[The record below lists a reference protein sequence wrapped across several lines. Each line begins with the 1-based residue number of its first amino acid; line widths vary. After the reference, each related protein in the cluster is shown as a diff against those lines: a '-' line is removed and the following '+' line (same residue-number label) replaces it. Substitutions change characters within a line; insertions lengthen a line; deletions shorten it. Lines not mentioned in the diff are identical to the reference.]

1 MQGQP
6 GGDDGNQTTHGF
18 AGSGAA
24 ETLRADVS
32 FAGIRGDCAEQ
43 YTKGNI
49 TGFLH
54 LYSGQEAVAVGATAG
69 LHKDDYILSAYR
81 EHAQAIVRGA
91 EPKRVMAE
99 LFGKATGICKGKG
112 GSMHLFDPSLNF
124 MGGYAIVGGQF
135 PIAVGLA
142 LPPSTGARTASPPVS
157 SATARSTRGPSTNRS
172 TGRSSGSCRCSSS
185 ARTTST
191 ASAPRCT
198 APRPWHRIHKR
209 TCGYD
214 IPSEKVDG
222 MDVIAVYKAV
232 KYAAEKVR
240 ETGRPYFIE
249 ATTYRFRGHS
259 MADPA
264 KYRSA
269 AEHEIVEVPRPA
281 AQLMQD
287 GCWRRGSPPR
297 EALDAIEARCRAEV
311 EEAVRIFA
319 EESPWPEDQR
329 GTGYFGDRIFWICHE
344 NDLSRRPSTWRLK
357 EEMRHDPVGGGPGAR
372 TWRCT
377 KAPSR

>member
-1 MQGQP
+1 M
-6 GGDDGNQTTHGF
+6 
-18 AGSGAA
+18 
-24 ETLRADVS
+24 EIRLRAVLPDQDLLKLYEQMVLS
-32 FAGIRGDCAEQ
+32 REFEESCAEQ
-43 YTKGNI
+43 YTKGHI

-69 LHKDDYILSAYR
+69 LHKEDYILSAYR

-91 EPKRVMAE
+91 DPRRVMAE

-112 GSMHLFDPSLNF
+112 GSMHLFDPSLHF

-142 LPPSTGARTASPPVS
+142 FAARYRREDRIAACFFGDGAVNQGTFHEALNWARLWELPVLFICENNFYGIGTEVHRS
-157 SATARSTRGPSTNRS
+157 SAL
-172 TGRSSGSCRCSSS
+172 
-185 ARTTST
+185 
-191 ASAPRCT
+191 AS
-198 APRPWHRIHKR
+198 IHKR

-240 ETGRPYFIE
+240 ETSRPHFIE
-249 ATTYRFRGHS
+249 AVTYRFRGHS

-269 AEHEIVEVPRPA
+269 AEHEVWKARDPIPGFAKRLIEEGIA
-281 AQLMQD
+281 GDAQL
-287 GCWRRGSPPR
+287 
-297 EALDAIEARCRAEV
+297 EEILAKCRAV
-311 EEAVRIFA
+311 VQEAVQFA
-319 EESPWPEDQR
+319 ETSPWPEDEEV
-329 GTGYFGDRIFWICHE
+329 FHDIF
-344 NDLSRRPSTWRLK
+344 
-357 EEMRHDPVGGGPGAR
+357 V
-372 TWRCT
+372 
-377 KAPSR
+377 

>member
-1 MQGQP
+1 MH
-6 GGDDGNQTTHGF
+6 T
-18 AGSGAA
+18 S
-24 ETLRADVS
+24 LRMVLPDHELLKLYEQMFLS
-32 FAGIRGDCAEQ
+32 REFEESCAEQ
-43 YTKGNI
+43 YTKGHI

-91 EPKRVMAE
+91 EPRRVMAE
-99 LFGKATGICKGKG
+99 LFGKATGVCKGKG

-135 PIAVGLA
+135 PISVGLA
-142 LPPSTGARTASPPVS
+142 FSAKYRGEDRIAACFFGDGAVNQGTFHESLNWAQLWQLPVLFICENNFYGIGTEVHRS
-157 SATARSTRGPSTNRS
+157 SAL
-172 TGRSSGSCRCSSS
+172 
-185 ARTTST
+185 
-191 ASAPRCT
+191 AS
-198 APRPWHRIHKR
+198 IHKR

-232 KYAAEKVR
+232 KHAAEKVR
-240 ETGRPYFIE
+240 ESGHPYFIE

-269 AEHEIVEVPRPA
+269 AEHDVWKARDPLPNYARQLIEEGIASR
-281 AQLMQD
+281 AQLE
-287 GCWRRGSPPR
+287 S
-297 EALDAIEARCRAEV
+297 IEVRCRAIV
-311 EEAVRIFA
+311 EEAVQFA
-319 EESPWPEDQR
+319 EESPWPEDSSVWEDI
-329 GTGYFGDRIFWICHE
+329 Y
-344 NDLSRRPSTWRLK
+344 
-357 EEMRHDPVGGGPGAR
+357 V
-372 TWRCT
+372 
-377 KAPSR
+377 

>member
-1 MQGQP
+1 M
-6 GGDDGNQTTHGF
+6 
-18 AGSGAA
+18 
-24 ETLRADVS
+24 ETKLRMVLPDQDLVRLYEQMFLS
-32 FAGIRGDCAEQ
+32 REFEEHCAEQ

-91 EPKRVMAE
+91 DPKRVMAE

-135 PIAVGLA
+135 PISVGLA
-142 LPPSTGARTASPPVS
+142 FSSKYRNEDRITACFFGDGAVNQGTFHESLNWAQLWELPVLFICENNFYGIGTEVHRS
-157 SATARSTRGPSTNRS
+157 SAL
-172 TGRSSGSCRCSSS
+172 
-185 ARTTST
+185 
-191 ASAPRCT
+191 ASI
-198 APRPWHRIHKR
+198 HRR

-240 ETGRPYFIE
+240 ETGRPLFIE

-259 MADPA
+259 MSDPG

-269 AEHEIVEVPRPA
+269 AEHELWKSRDPLPNFAKRLLEEGITT
-281 AQLMQD
+281 
-287 GCWRRGSPPR
+287 R
-297 EALDAIEARCRAEV
+297 ESLDAVEARCTARV
-311 EEAVRIFA
+311 EEAVTFA
-319 EESPWPEDQR
+319 EGSPWPEDDEV
-329 GTGYFGDRIFWICHE
+329 YSDIY
-344 NDLSRRPSTWRLK
+344 
-357 EEMRHDPVGGGPGAR
+357 V
-372 TWRCT
+372 
-377 KAPSR
+377 

>member
-1 MQGQP
+1 M
-6 GGDDGNQTTHGF
+6 
-18 AGSGAA
+18 
-24 ETLRADVS
+24 ETKLRAILPDTELLRLYEQMVLS
-32 FAGIRGDCAEQ
+32 REFEESCAEQ
-43 YTKGNI
+43 YAKGHI

-69 LHKDDYILSAYR
+69 LHRDDYILSAYR

-91 EPKRVMAE
+91 DPRRVMAE

-112 GSMHLFDPSLNF
+112 GSMHLFDPTLNF

-142 LPPSTGARTASPPVS
+142 FSAKYRGEDRIAACFFGDGAVNQGTFHESLNWARLWELPVLFICENNFYGIGTEVHRS
-157 SATARSTRGPSTNRS
+157 SALPHI
-172 TGRSSGSCRCSSS
+172 
-185 ARTTST
+185 
-191 ASAPRCT
+191 
-198 APRPWHRIHKR
+198 HRR

-214 IPSEKVDG
+214 ISSEKVDG

-232 KYAAEKVR
+232 KHGAEKVR

-269 AEHEIVEVPRPA
+269 AEHEVWKSRDPIPA
-281 AQLMQD
+281 FAGRLLAEGIATQQQ
-287 GCWRRGSPPR
+287 
-297 EALDAIEARCRAEV
+297 LDALLTKV
-311 EEAVRIFA
+311 QTTVQEAVQFA
-319 EESPWPEDQR
+319 ETSPWPEESAVWEDI
-329 GTGYFGDRIFWICHE
+329 Y
-344 NDLSRRPSTWRLK
+344 
-357 EEMRHDPVGGGPGAR
+357 V
-372 TWRCT
+372 
-377 KAPSR
+377 

>member
-1 MQGQP
+1 M
-6 GGDDGNQTTHGF
+6 DTK
-18 AGSGAA
+18 
-24 ETLRADVS
+24 LRAILPDHELVKLYEQMVLS
-32 FAGIRGDCAEQ
+32 REFEESCAEQ
-43 YTKGNI
+43 YTKGHI

-69 LHKDDYILSAYR
+69 LHRDDYILSAYR

-99 LFGKATGICKGKG
+99 LFGKATGMCKGKG
-112 GSMHLFDPSLNF
+112 GSMHLFDPGLNF

-142 LPPSTGARTASPPVS
+142 FSAKYRQEDRIAACFFGDGAVNQGTFHESLNWARLWELPVLFICENNFYGIGTEVHRS
-157 SATARSTRGPSTNRS
+157 SALPHI
-172 TGRSSGSCRCSSS
+172 
-185 ARTTST
+185 
-191 ASAPRCT
+191 
-198 APRPWHRIHKR
+198 HRR

-240 ETGRPYFIE
+240 ESGRPYFIE
-249 ATTYRFRGHS
+249 AVTYRFRGHS

-269 AEHEIVEVPRPA
+269 AEHEVWKSRDPIPAHAKRLVEEGIA
-281 AQLMQD
+281 TQLQ
-287 GCWRRGSPPR
+287 
-297 EALDAIEARCRAEV
+297 LDAILEKARAIV
-311 EEAVRIFA
+311 VEAVKFA
-319 EESPWPEDQR
+319 EDSPWPEANQVWEDI
-329 GTGYFGDRIFWICHE
+329 Y
-344 NDLSRRPSTWRLK
+344 
-357 EEMRHDPVGGGPGAR
+357 V
-372 TWRCT
+372 
-377 KAPSR
+377 